1 MIERNVNHLI
11 VQSVQTLWMLWGV
24 WGALKP
30 QPAAGSRQSAFLSVL
45 RLLSLSSHSSLC
57 PTSGQ
62 VDEKARVLPP
72 SPCLQVWIPWLTLW
86 PPSNPPLPAF
96 SSHFQRAA
104 LLPAEK
110 PPHVSSKCF
119 ATFLV
124 CVWHRKSTSQSKL
137 GWGLSVLQ
145 RDYHRRIKRN
155 DRPRYY

>member
-1 MIERNVNHLI
+1 MSRSINIHGWKECESLDSTKCANTVNAMGCAR
-11 VQSVQTLWMLWGV
+11 SSEAT
-24 WGALKP
+24 AC
-30 QPAAGSRQSAFLSVL
+30 SRKQSAFLSVL
-45 RLLSLSSHSSLC
+45 RLLSLPSHSSLC

-62 VDEKARVLPP
+62 VDEKTRVLPP

-110 PPHVSSKCF
+110 PPRVSSKCF

-124 CVWHRKSTSQSKL
+124 CVWHRKSTSQSNL
-137 GWGLSVLQ
+137 GWGLSGPAAWL
-145 RDYHRRIKRN
+145 
-155 DRPRYY
+155 P